1 MRIALLGIAALFFV
15 MLVSGCAT
23 QITCDPP
30 YIVRGSGCCM
40 DANNNQICDSDE
52 SVPGYVKTYGPY
64 KVIMYIQQDSPEP
77 DSWNKLPPSPARN
90 IDGYQIYSNPVN
102 ESYYDAGW
110 LLMYTNYTAEDI
122 TCYVKENRDQ
132 VFYAQ
137 STLKLTK
144 KGYSGNVTGVSVRA
158 MFRKDS
164 TPKNVR
170 YDFNCRGDESSI
182 TFQDAY
188 SVGLRPP

>member
-1 MRIALLGIAALFFV
+1 MRILALALGVILV
-15 MLVSGCAT
+15 MIVSGCAT

-30 YIVRGSGCCM
+30 YMVSGSGCCL
-40 DANNNQICDSDE
+40 DANNNNICDNAE
-52 SVPGYVKTYGPY
+52 AAPGHVKAYGPY

-77 DSWNKLPPSPARN
+77 DSWSKLPPSPARN
-90 IDGYQIYSNPVN
+90 MDGYQIYSSPVN

-110 LLMYTNYTAEDI
+110 LILYTNYTQEDI
-122 TCYVKENRDQ
+122 TCYIKENRDQ

-137 STLKLTK
+137 STVRLTEK
-144 KGYSGNVTGVSVRA
+144 SPENVSGVAIRT

-164 TPKNVR
+164 APKNVR

-182 TFQDAY
+182 TFQDSY